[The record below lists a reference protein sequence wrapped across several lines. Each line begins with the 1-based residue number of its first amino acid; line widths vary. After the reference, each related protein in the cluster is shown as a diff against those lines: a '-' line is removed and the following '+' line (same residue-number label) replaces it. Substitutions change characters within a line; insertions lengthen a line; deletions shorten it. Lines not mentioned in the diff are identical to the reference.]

1 MPWTGVAMG
10 AEVPHR
16 VTTGVRP
23 VRQLKTCN
31 RTLADLIRECWEQR
45 PEQRPDFGE
54 IVLRTEAMLGIR
66 PTPRAAGGEEVDDDV
81 ERAGG
86 VGLSRPASP
95 ES

>member
-1 MPWTGVAMG
+1 MCLVEVVDRKLPWTGVAMG

-66 PTPRAAGGEEVDDDV
+66 RDAGD
-81 ERAGG
+81 
-86 VGLSRPASP
+86 LSRPVSP
-95 ES
+95 QRNEGEE

>member
-1 MPWTGVAMG
+1 MG

-66 PTPRAAGGEEVDDDV
+66 RDDAGD
-81 ERAGG
+81 
-86 VGLSRPASP
+86 LSRPVSP
-95 ES
+95 QRNEGEE